1 VAVISPMLFF
11 YPLLYQMRF
20 YALTRPRLSV
30 YVATYIKR
38 HVAYTYVATYIKR
51 HVAYTCQ
58 TISHSRPFQ

>member
-38 HVAYTYVATYIKR
+38 HVAYT
-51 HVAYTCQ
+51 CQ
-58 TISHSRPFQ
+58 TISHSPPFRLPIPLFYDDAL